1 MNSRFNL
8 PLRIYFFLGAVRVH
22 VVELVLLMPV
32 TDRICVDVMG
42 VADIGADSHLVSQG
56 RLNSS
61 WGVGCCLGGQYPSDI
76 SSFKLRLQKCV
87 VDSVEAVL
95 TVVV

>member
-1 MNSRFNL
+1 MFSIDTAFAKKKNKKTMNSRFHL

-61 WGVGCCLGGQYPSDI
+61 
-76 SSFKLRLQKCV
+76 
-87 VDSVEAVL
+87 
-95 TVVV
+95 